1 MPFERGKC
9 KKLALVMAVFSMFFL
24 GFTAN
29 QRAAAT
35 TGSLTSASPARAA
48 GAVVAY
54 PLLDLDRYSNY
65 TSDAAPDPD
74 ISMTVG
80 GTAVNVQDNLG
91 SAQTRFEMPD
101 NPETV
106 VITDTAGITSAAIRP
121 LAYGIQPVISGDT
134 ISFTLPRPEDF
145 AVEINGNKDA
155 LLVFAD
161 PLEVNPPRLGDSN
174 VVNVMSFAGVSNDG
188 VTETAALQAA
198 VNYVSANSSTT
209 PILYFPP
216 GVYRTATLEI
226 GSNAQIYLS
235 SGAVLL
241 ADPNE
246 SDYPSLP
253 GSTGP
258 GGTGGTPTSAILA
271 IRDASNV
278 KIFGRGVVDGDGY
291 NLYANYGQDMGIFGI
306 FTDDG
311 TNHLTVDD
319 VMFTNSVMWQSD
331 IQGAY
336 DVAFSNVKFN
346 NPQGNVGNED
356 DGFKVNGAY
365 NVTFAGGWISSRD
378 DTMTFAAVGPEAS
391 YNTSNINMSG
401 TVLDSSGT
409 ASASIRFADIGP
421 GQTMSDIN
429 VSNIYDISYGR
440 GMTFRGDGGNSP
452 YQNSWGTGIVLNNWD
467 IENPAPLVLFGSPG
481 SADVTISGITISN
494 ITMPGGGGGIIQGNS
509 TDAWENIHFSNI
521 VIGGVVASDLNSL
534 GLTINSYATGVDV
547 AADSAKTDL
556 AIPTAARPETT
567 TTTSIAPGYSA
578 SAATDGN
585 FGTFFKSTSS
595 PSFPQYLTVTW
606 PVAHA
611 FSGVTLVCD
620 HCQGQAPTNWNVQ
633 VSRGGTTGWTTVG
646 GSGNVSWQY
655 DDSSYESHL
664 VSFPAQTAEGVRI
677 QINSA
682 NLEYGQ
688 YQIDE
693 LEVTPANSAPAAAAN
708 TTSIAPGFSASAAN
722 SGLWDS
728 FFKSATS
735 PTFPQY
741 FTLQWPAPQTVGAV
755 TLVCDHCQSQAPTNW
770 DVQASLNGFSD
781 WTTVATSGNVTW
793 TGPDDGTRQAN
804 AVSFSPV
811 TAMALRLQINHANL
825 AGGQYQID
833 QVETMPATAASTA
846 AYENRAS
853 DLCLDDPDGSTTPS
867 TLADVEGCG
876 GGAQQ
881 EFTYNPASQT
891 LADEGL
897 CLGSNGDSAGTQVD
911 LVSCLGAGNPSRQWT
926 VNSSDQ
932 IVSAASG
939 LCLQEDGTASGD
951 QLELENCETS
961 TAQYENQASGLCLG
975 DPDGSTTPSTF
986 ADVEGCTGGANQQ
999 LTYNAVLQTLST
1011 EGLCMDSYG
1020 GGASPGTRVDW
1031 YTCNDPEPSQE
1042 WTLNS
1047 SDQIVSGES
1056 GLCLQEDGTVS
1067 GDQLEL
1073 EDCDASNQ
1081 AQIWAPSNQGQQWSP
1096 ITVQPYAN
1104 GASSLCLDD
1113 PGGSTTPSTFA
1124 DVEGCT
1130 GSASQQFTYNGE
1142 TQTLTAEGLCL
1153 DSYGGGASPGTR
1165 VDLYTCH
1172 AGFPSQE
1179 WTLSGNQIVSGESGL
1194 CVQEDGA
1201 AGGDQIE
1208 LENCDATNQA
1218 QVWAPTTVQPYQN
1231 RASGLCLDDPGG
1243 STTPSTFADV
1253 EGCSGGASQQFTYS
1267 PETRALA
1274 AEGLCLDSY
1283 GGGSSPGTRVDLYT
1297 CLGAGYPSQQWTLT
1311 SDDQMLSG
1319 ESGLCVQ
1326 EDGPTSGDQLELE
1339 NCDASNPAQQ
1349 WSGQTEMVPHRSARR
1364 PR

>member
-1 MPFERGKC
+1 MPFQRGIYKNI
-9 KKLALVMAVFSMFFL
+9 ALV
-24 GFTAN
+24 
-29 QRAAAT
+29 AAAFVLFFIGLT
-35 TGSLTSASPARAA
+35 AGQKAAAEAGSLTSATSERAA
-48 GAVVAY
+48 GTVVAY
-54 PLLDLDRYSNY
+54 PLLDLDKYSNY
-65 TSDAAPDPD
+65 TSDPSPDPN

-91 SAQTRFEMPD
+91 SAQTRFEMSD

-106 VITDTAGITSAAIRP
+106 VITDTAGVTSAAIRP
-121 LAYGIQPVISGDT
+121 LAYGIQPVVSSDT
-134 ISFTLPRPEDF
+134 ITFTLPRPEDF
-145 AVEINGNKDA
+145 AVEINGSKDA

-161 PLEVNPPRLGDSN
+161 PLEVHPPRLGDSN
-174 VVNVMSFAGVSNDG
+174 VVNVMSFAGVNNDG
-188 VTETAALQAA
+188 VTETSALQAA

-246 SDYPSLP
+246 SDYPLLP

-258 GGTGGTPTSAILA
+258 GGIGGTPTSAILA
-271 IRDASNV
+271 VRGASNV

-291 NLYANYGQDMGIFGI
+291 NLYASYGQDMGIFDI

-311 TNHLTVDD
+311 TNHLSVDD

-331 IQGAY
+331 IQGSY
-336 DVAFSNVKFN
+336 DVTFSNVKFN

-365 NVTFAGGWISSRD
+365 NVTFRNGWISSRD
-378 DTMTFAAVGPEAS
+378 DTMTFAAVGPEAI

-421 GQTMSDIN
+421 GQTMSHIN

-494 ITMPGGGGGIIQGNS
+494 ISMPGGGGGIIQGNA
-509 TDAWENIHFSNI
+509 TDVWQNIHFANI

-547 AADSAKTDL
+547 AADSANTDL
-556 AIPTAARPETT
+556 AIPTASRPETT

-585 FGTFFKSTSS
+585 FGTFFKSTQSS
-595 PSFPQYLTVTW
+595 SLPQYLAVTW
-606 PVAHA
+606 PVPHA

-633 VSRGGTTGWTTVG
+633 VSPNGTTGWTTVG
-646 GSGNVSWQY
+646 TSGNVSWQY
-655 DDSSYESHL
+655 DNGSYESYL

-677 QINSA
+677 RINSA
-682 NLEYGQ
+682 NNEYGQ

-693 LEVTPANSAPAAAAN
+693 LEVTPANSGPAATAN

-722 SGLWDS
+722 SGLLGT
-728 FFKSATS
+728 FFKSAAS

-755 TLVCDHCQSQAPTNW
+755 TLVCDHCKSQAPTNW

-781 WTTVATSGNVTW
+781 WTTVATSGNVIW
-793 TGPDDGTRQAN
+793 AGPDDGTRQADV
-804 AVSFSPV
+804 VSFSPV
-811 TAMALRLQINHANL
+811 TAMALRLRINNANL
-825 AGGQYQID
+825 SGGQYQID
-833 QVETMPATAASTA
+833 QVETRPASSASIA
-846 AYENRAS
+846 AYQNRAS
-853 DLCLDDPDGSTTPS
+853 DLCLNDPDGSTTGN
-867 TLADVEGCG
+867 TLADVEDCG
-876 GGAQQ
+876 GGAAQQ
-881 EFTYNPASQT
+881 FTYIPDTET
-891 LADEGL
+891 LTAEGL
-897 CLGSNGDSAGTQVD
+897 CLAAHDGGYSPGTPVD
-911 LVSCLGAGNPSRQWT
+911 LSGCSGAANPSQRWT
-926 VNSSDQ
+926 VNANDQFVSSE
-932 IVSAASG
+932 SG
-939 LCLQEDGTASGD
+939 LCLQEDGATSGD

-961 TAQYENQASGLCLG
+961 TAQYVNQASGLCLG

-986 ADVEGCTGGANQQ
+986 GDVENCTGGANQQ
-999 LTYNAVLQTLST
+999 LTYDAVLQTLST

-1031 YTCNDPEPSQE
+1031 YDCNDPEPSQE

-1056 GLCLQEDGTVS
+1056 GLCLQEDGTTS

-1081 AQIWAPSNQGQQWSP
+1081 AQIWAPSNQPQQWSP
-1096 ITVQPYAN
+1096 ITVQPYTN
-1104 GASSLCLDD
+1104 GASSLCLDDPDGSTTPSTFGDVAGCTGGSSQQLTYNSATQTLTAEGLCMDSYGGGASPGTRVDWYTCHAGFPSQQWALSGNQIVSGESGLCLQEDGTTSGDQLELENCDATNLAQIWAPSTVQPYENRASSLCLDD
-1113 PGGSTTPSTFA
+1113 PGGSTTPGTSA
-1124 DVEGCT
+1124 DVE
-1130 GSASQQFTYNGE
+1130 
-1142 TQTLTAEGLCL
+1142 
-1153 DSYGGGASPGTR
+1153 D
-1165 VDLYTCH
+1165 
-1172 AGFPSQE
+1172 
-1179 WTLSGNQIVSGESGL
+1179 
-1194 CVQEDGA
+1194 
-1201 AGGDQIE
+1201 
-1208 LENCDATNQA
+1208 
-1218 QVWAPTTVQPYQN
+1218 
-1231 RASGLCLDDPGG
+1231 
-1243 STTPSTFADV
+1243 
-1253 EGCSGGASQQFTYS
+1253 CSGGASQQFTYN

-1274 AEGLCLDSY
+1274 TESLCLDSY
-1283 GGGSSPGTRVDLYT
+1283 GGGYSPGTRVDLGT
-1297 CLGAGYPSQQWTLT
+1297 CLGAGFPSQQWTLN
-1311 SDDQMLSG
+1311 SNDQIVSG
-1319 ESGLCVQ
+1319 ESALCVQ
-1326 EDGPTSGDQLELE
+1326 EDGTASGDELKLE
-1339 NCDASNPAQQ
+1339 NCDADNQAQQ
-1349 WSGQTEMVPHRSARR
+1349 WSRR
-1364 PR
+1364 H

>member
-1 MPFERGKC
+1 MSFQHGRC
-9 KKLALVMAVFSMFFL
+9 KKLTLVIAVFTLFFL
-24 GFTAN
+24 GFTAD
-29 QRAAAT
+29 QKAAAAA
-35 TGSLTSASPARAA
+35 GSLTSASPARTA
-48 GAVVAY
+48 GTVIAY
-54 PLLDLDRYSNY
+54 PLLDLDKYSNY
-65 TSDAAPDPD
+65 IADPSPDPN

-91 SAQTRFEMPD
+91 SAQTRFEMSD

-106 VITDTAGITSAAIRP
+106 VITDTADVTSAAIRP
-121 LAYGIQPVISGDT
+121 LAYGIQPVVTGDT
-134 ISFTLPRPEDF
+134 IAFTLPRPEDF

-161 PLEVNPPRLGDSN
+161 PLEVNQPRLGDSN
-174 VVNVMSFAGVSNDG
+174 VVNVMSFAGVNNDG

-198 VNYVSANSSTT
+198 VNYVSAHSSTT

-241 ADPNE
+241 ADPDE

-271 IRDASNV
+271 VRGATNV

-291 NLYANYGQDMGIFGI
+291 NLYANYGQDMGIFDV

-331 IQGAY
+331 IQGSY
-336 DVAFSNVKFN
+336 DVAFNNVKFN
-346 NPQGNVGNED
+346 NPQGNLPNQD

-365 NVTFAGGWISSRD
+365 NVTFRNGWISSRD
-378 DTMTFAAVGPEAS
+378 DTMTFAAVGPEAI

-452 YQNSWGTGIVLNNWD
+452 YQNSWGPGIVLNNWD

-481 SADVTISGITISN
+481 SANVTISGITISN
-494 ITMPGGGGGIIQGNS
+494 ITMPGGGGGSIQGNA
-509 TDAWENIHFSNI
+509 TNAWENIHFSNI
-521 VIGGVVASDLNSL
+521 VVGGVVASDLNSF
-534 GLTINSYATGVDV
+534 GLSINSYATGVDV
-547 AADSAKTDL
+547 AADSAGTDL
-556 AIPTAARPETT
+556 AIPTPARPETT

-578 SAATDGN
+578 SAATDGD
-585 FGTFFKSTSS
+585 FGTFFKSASS
-595 PSFPQYLTVTW
+595 PSFPQDLTVAW
-606 PVAHA
+606 LVAHA
-611 FSGVTLVCD
+611 FSGVTVVCD

-633 VSRGGTTGWTTVG
+633 VSPNGTTGWTTVG
-646 GSGNVSWQY
+646 SSGNVAWRY
-655 DDSSYESHL
+655 DDGSYESYL
-664 VSFPAQTAEGVRI
+664 VSFPAQTAKGVRI
-677 QINSA
+677 RINSA
-682 NLEYGQ
+682 NNEYGQ

-693 LEVTPANSAPAAAAN
+693 LEVTPANSAPAATAN

-728 FFKSATS
+728 SFKSATS
-735 PTFPQY
+735 PSFPQY
-741 FTLQWPAPQTVGAV
+741 FTLQWPTPQTVGAV
-755 TLVCDHCQSQAPTNW
+755 TLVCDHCESRAPTNW
-770 DVQASLNGFSD
+770 DVQASLNGFSN

-793 TGPDDGTRQAN
+793 TGPDDGTRQAHV
-804 AVSFSPV
+804 VSFSPV

-833 QVETMPATAASTA
+833 QVETMPASAASTA
-846 AYENRAS
+846 AYQNRAS
-853 DLCLDDPDGSTTPS
+853 DLCLDDPDGSTTPN

-881 EFTYNPASQT
+881 QFTYNPAMET
-891 LADEGL
+891 LKAEGL
-897 CLGSNGDSAGTQVD
+897 CLAADGGGDSAGTQVG
-911 LVSCLGAGNPSRQWT
+911 LGSCRGTGNPGGRWT

-932 IVSAASG
+932 IVSAQSG
-939 LCLQEDGTASGD
+939 LCLQEDGTTSGD
-951 QLELENCETS
+951 QLELESCETS

-986 ADVEGCTGGANQQ
+986 GDVETCTGGANQQ
-999 LTYNAVLQTLST
+999 LTYNTVLQSLST

-1031 YTCNDPEPSQE
+1031 YLCNDPEPSQE

-1056 GLCLQEDGTVS
+1056 GLCLQEDGTTS

-1073 EDCDASNQ
+1073 ENCDASNQ
-1081 AQIWAPSNQGQQWSP
+1081 AQIWAPSNQAQQWTT
-1096 ITVQPYAN
+1096 ITVRPYAN

-1113 PGGSTTPSTFA
+1113 PDGSTTPSTFG
-1124 DVEGCT
+1124 DVAGCT
-1130 GSASQQFTYNGE
+1130 GGSSQQLTYNAA
-1142 TQTLTAEGLCL
+1142 TQTLTDEGLCM
-1153 DSYGGGASPGTR
+1153 DSYDGGASPGTR
-1165 VDLYTCH
+1165 VDWYTCQ

-1194 CVQEDGA
+1194 CLQEDGTTS
-1201 AGGDQIE
+1201 GDQLE
-1208 LENCDATNQA
+1208 LENCDATNLA
-1218 QVWAPTTVQPYQN
+1218 QIWAPSTVQTHEN
-1231 RASGLCLDDPGG
+1231 RASSLCLDDPGG

-1253 EGCSGGASQQFTYS
+1253 EGCSGGASQQFTYN

-1283 GGGSSPGTRVDLYT
+1283 GGGASPGTRVDLYT
-1297 CLGAGYPSQQWTLT
+1297 CLGAGFPSQQWTLN
-1311 SDDQMLSG
+1311 SNDQIVSG

-1326 EDGPTSGDQLELE
+1326 EDGTTSGDQLELE
-1339 NCDASNPAQQ
+1339 NCDASNQAQQ
-1349 WSGQTEMVPHRSARR
+1349 WSRR
-1364 PR
+1364 H